1 MGQLNPVTLAVKTT
15 TCSEH
20 LRSHLTGFEGHGRR
34 DFAAV
39 CRPGQVVDLMGEGK
53 GRRST
58 TPRVITP
65 YGNNARRAN
74 PEHMRTYF
82 LPSHDFHLEFL
93 VEVLALLLIPLHLLF
108 GLSHFLLQHVQQRA
122 LLYGGHDDDDGG
134 GGGGYTHT
142 LARVTN
148 TQHTRGEGLNTSSV
162 PPAHRQIHGR
172 NAFRGKSRQ
181 NGQHADCSWNGTR
194 TTNVHRTPTATRYG
208 RHECAR
214 TRHTVNVMH
223 GVIRSCPGYGDAL
236 RTGPATTDDACAH
249 TH

>member
-1 MGQLNPVTLAVKTT
+1 MGQLNPVTLAVKKRPGADT
-15 TCSEH
+15 SDH
-20 LRSHLTGFEGHGRR
+20 ILPDLRGMGA

-39 CRPGQVVDLMGEGK
+39 CRPGQVVDFMGEGK
-53 GRRST
+53 GGRST

-65 YGNNARRAN
+65 YGNNAQRAN

-93 VEVLALLLIPLHLLF
+93 VEVLALLLIPLHLLL

-122 LLYGGHDDDDGG
+122 LLYGGHDDNGV
-134 GGGGYTHT
+134 GGGYTHT

-172 NAFRGKSRQ
+172 NAFLGESRQ
-181 NGQHADCSWNGTR
+181 NGQYADCSWNGTR
-194 TTNVHRTPTATRYG
+194 T
-208 RHECAR
+208 
-214 TRHTVNVMH
+214 
-223 GVIRSCPGYGDAL
+223 
-236 RTGPATTDDACAH
+236 
-249 TH
+249 